1 MKLISFFNHKGGV
14 GKTTLVYNIG
24 LALAAKG
31 KRVAFLDLDAQANLT
46 AAALSPTRIVDG
58 WSKGNTV
65 WKCVKPVV
73 DRSGEL
79 EIIELAQI
87 RDTAWILP
95 GDIRLSEF
103 EEVCPQ
109 GWTEALAGNAGG
121 FRVSATIHRL
131 AQLAGAQVSADYV
144 LADLGPNVGAMN
156 RTALL
161 ASDGFVIPMA
171 PDLFSITALPSVGKS
186 TSLWVEEWRAAKGS
200 AERREISLNFPL
212 PLGEPSP
219 LGYISQQFTTYRQA
233 PAAAYKQ
240 WIDRMPSEY
249 ERGVAAP
256 LKKAGVSVPAGDPH
270 IGEVRNLSSLIPMAQ
285 KSQSAVFEL
294 SGTEARGSQYTRA
307 RDTFTLFDNLAASIL
322 GRLEG
327 EPSQ

>member
-1 MKLISFFNHKGGV
+1 MEIISFFNHKGGV

-24 LALAAKG
+24 IALAKKG
-31 KRVAFLDLDAQANLT
+31 KRIVFLDLDAQANLT
-46 AAALSPTRIVDG
+46 AAALPPEGIIDTWNSGKTI
-58 WSKGNTV
+58 WSSL
-65 WKCVKPVV
+65 KPVV

-79 EIIELAQI
+79 REVDLQKI
-87 RDTAWILP
+87 REHVWVLP

-103 EEVCPQ
+103 EEICPQ

-121 FRVSATIHRL
+121 FRVSTTVHRL
-131 AQLAGAQVSADYV
+131 ALLLGAQVSADYV
-144 LADLGPNVGAMN
+144 LADLGPNVGALN

-200 AERREISLNFPL
+200 AKRRELDLDFDL

-219 LGYISQQFTTYRQA
+219 LGYISQQFTTYRQV

-240 WIDRMPSEY
+240 WIDRIPQEY
-249 ERGVAAP
+249 ESGVVGP
-256 LKKAGVSVPAGDPH
+256 LKKAGVRIPSQQPQ

-285 KSQSAVFEL
+285 RSQSAVFEL
-294 SGTEARGSQYTRA
+294 SGTEARGSQFTRA
-307 RDTFTLFDNLAASIL
+307 RDTFSLFESLAAEII
-322 GRLEG
+322 GRLTPGG
-327 EPSQ
+327 E

>member
-1 MKLISFFNHKGGV
+1 MEIISFFNHKGGV

-24 LALAAKG
+24 IALAKKG
-31 KRVAFLDLDAQANLT
+31 KRIVFLDLDAQANLT
-46 AAALSPTRIVDG
+46 AAALAPERIIDTWNDG
-58 WSKGNTV
+58 KTIWS
-65 WKCVKPVV
+65 CLKPVV

-79 EIIELAQI
+79 REVDLQQI
-87 RDTAWILP
+87 RDNVWVLP

-103 EEVCPQ
+103 EEICPQ

-121 FRVSATIHRL
+121 FRVSTTVHRL
-131 AQLAGAQVSADYV
+131 AVLLGEQVSADYV
-144 LADLGPNVGAMN
+144 LADLGPNVGALN

-200 AERREISLNFPL
+200 AKRRELDLDFDL

-219 LGYISQQFTTYRQA
+219 LGYISQQFTTYRQV

-240 WIDRMPSEY
+240 WIDRIPQEY
-249 ERGVAAP
+249 ENGVVGP
-256 LKKAGVSVPAGDPH
+256 LRKAGVPIPSRQPL

-285 KSQSAVFEL
+285 RSQSAVFEL
-294 SGTEARGSQYTRA
+294 SGTEARGSQFTRA
-307 RDTFTLFDNLAASIL
+307 RDTFSLFEGLATGII
-322 GRLEG
+322 GRLAPES
-327 EPSQ
+327 E

>member
-24 LALAAKG
+24 LALAATG
-31 KRVAFLDLDAQANLT
+31 KKVAFLDLDAQANLT
-46 AAALSPTRIVDG
+46 AAALSPARIVEG
-58 WSKGNTV
+58 WSKGDTV

-79 EIIELAQI
+79 EILQLTQI
-87 RDTAWILP
+87 RDSAWILP

-121 FRVSATIHRL
+121 FRVSSTIHRL
-131 AQLAGAQVSADYV
+131 AQLASEQVDADYV

-240 WIDRMPSEY
+240 WIDRMPQEY
-249 ERGVAAP
+249 ERGVAVP
-256 LKKAGVSVPAGDPH
+256 LKKAGVVVPEGDPH
-270 IGEVRNLSSLIPMAQ
+270 IGEVRNFSSLIPMAQ

-307 RDTFTLFDNLAASIL
+307 RDTFSLFEGLASSIL

-327 EPSQ
+327 AAGK

>member
-1 MKLISFFNHKGGV
+1 MEIISFFNHKGGV

-24 LALAAKG
+24 IALAQEG
-31 KRVAFLDLDAQANLT
+31 KRVLFLDLDAQANLT
-46 AAALSPTRIVDG
+46 AAALDPELILAAWNDG
-58 WSKGNTV
+58 KTIWS
-65 WKCVKPVV
+65 CLKPVV

-79 EIIELAQI
+79 RTVDPQKI
-87 RDTAWILP
+87 RDNAWILP

-103 EEVCPQ
+103 EEICPQ

-121 FRVSATIHRL
+121 FRVSTTIHRIAVTL
-131 AQLAGAQVSADYV
+131 GAQVSADYV
-144 LADLGPNVGAMN
+144 LADLGPNVGALN

-186 TSLWVEEWRAAKGS
+186 TSLWVEEWRAARGS
-200 AERREISLNFPL
+200 AQRRELEFDFEL
-212 PLGEPSP
+212 PTGEPSP
-219 LGYISQQFTTYRQA
+219 LGYISQQFTTYRQV

-240 WIDRMPSEY
+240 WIDRIPQEY
-249 ERGVAAP
+249 QNGVVEP
-256 LKKAGVSVPAGDPH
+256 LKRAGVPIPTQNAQ

-294 SGTEARGSQYTRA
+294 SGTEARGSQFTRA
-307 RDTFTLFDNLAASIL
+307 RDTLSLFEGLASEIVS
-322 GRLEG
+322 RLPE
-327 EPSQ
+327 SR